1 MTAMIFAAAMV
12 IVGNHAP
19 ARLVCTPAGAGQEF
33 GCKEPPR
40 WICSPSG
47 AALKS
52 SCYEWTAQ

>member
-19 ARLVCTPAGAGQEF
+19 ARLVCTPAGAGQEIA
-33 GCKEPPR
+33 CKAPPR

-47 AALKS
+47 AGMLAA
-52 SCYEWTAQ
+52 CYEWTGE

>member
-19 ARLVCTPAGAGQEF
+19 ARLVCTPAGAGLEF
-33 GCKEPPR
+33 GCKAPPR

-47 AALKS
+47 AAMKS
-52 SCYEWTAQ
+52 ACYEWAA

>member
-19 ARLVCTPAGAGQEF
+19 ARLVCTPAGAGQEIT
-33 GCKEPPR
+33 CKAPPR

-47 AALKS
+47 AGMLTDRKS
-52 SCYEWTAQ
+52 VV

>member
-19 ARLVCTPAGAGQEF
+19 TRLVCTPAGAGLEF
-33 GCKEPPR
+33 GCKAPPR

-47 AALKS
+47 AGMKS
-52 SCYEWTAQ
+52 VCHLQGK